1 MHFLRLKS
9 PQRIGLGL
17 FTAALVACTG
27 VPSQSAPVFTY
38 VWADG
43 TLRRVEGRA
52 LSAQAAVQAAGVDLA
67 ANDTLA
73 TMGAVIV
80 RRAQPVT
87 LVYGGVRNEIQTS
100 ARTVGEALWQAGQ
113 QLYAADQVEPDL
125 SAPIE
130 AGMTITIARA
140 RQASITVDGRVL
152 TARSQGD
159 TVAQAL
165 ADAGVALA
173 GLDYSVP
180 DVTAPVPADGQIRVV
195 RVREETAV
203 AQTVERPEVI
213 YQAVADQPLDW
224 RQQIEAGTDGVTR
237 IYTRI
242 RYEDGVEVARVAEA
256 EFLAQPTTP
265 RVIGY
270 GTRIDIRTVDTPD
283 GTLEYWRAY
292 DVYAT
297 SYSPS
302 RAGVPRTA
310 RWFGITRSGLPLTRG
325 LIAVDPRYIPLGTR
339 LYVPGYG
346 FALAADTGSGVRGR
360 FIDLGYDDDN
370 YRPWSRR
377 VTIYFLTPAPPP
389 SGIVYVIPSTIP

>member
-1 MHFLRLKS
+1 MPALRHLV
-9 PQRIGLGL
+9 PQ
-17 FTAALVACTG
+17 TALLLAGAGLVACA
-27 VPSQSAPVFTY
+27 SAQSAPPPALTY

-43 TLRRVEGRA
+43 VLRRVEGGA
-52 LSAQAAVQAAGVDLA
+52 LGAEAAMQAAGVVLS

-73 TMGAVIV
+73 AMGAVV
-80 RRAQPVT
+80 VQRAQPVT
-87 LVYGGVRNEIQTS
+87 LVYGGLTNEILTP
-100 ARTVGEALWQAGQ
+100 AGTVGEALWLAGQ
-113 QLYAADQVEPDL
+113 QVYAADRVEPPL
-125 SAPIE
+125 SAPIQT
-130 AGMTITIARA
+130 GMTITIARA
-140 RQASITVDGRVL
+140 RQATITVDGRTL
-152 TARSQGD
+152 TARSQGE

-173 GLDYSVP
+173 GLDYSLP
-180 DVTAPVPADGQIRVV
+180 ELGAPLPEDGLIRVI
-195 RVREETAV
+195 RVREETTV

-224 RQQIEAGTDGVTR
+224 RQQIEPGADGVTR
-237 IYTRI
+237 TYTRI
-242 RYEDGVEVARVAEA
+242 RYEDGVEVARTPEA
-256 EFLAQPTTP
+256 EFLAQPTSP

-270 GTRIDIRTVDTPD
+270 GQRIDIRTVDTPD
-283 GTLEYWRAY
+283 GSLEYWRSY

-302 RAGVPRTA
+302 RSGVPRTA

-346 FALAADTGSGVRGR
+346 FALAADTGGGVRGR